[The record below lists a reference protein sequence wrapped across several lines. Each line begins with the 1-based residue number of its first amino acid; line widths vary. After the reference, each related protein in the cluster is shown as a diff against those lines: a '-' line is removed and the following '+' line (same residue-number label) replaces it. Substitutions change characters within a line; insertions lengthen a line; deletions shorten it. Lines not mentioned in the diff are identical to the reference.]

1 MADEVFNY
9 VSFCGAKCVDSRLV
23 LLAQDIQ
30 DALPDIVFKPTSP
43 HTYNIPEETKPEG
56 IYFSLEIYDSS
67 DLNAQI
73 GELGVERYNNKYA
86 ITNRNIQ
93 DGRNSYS
100 RLGQTKS
107 SIHAK
112 NILKIA
118 KKTLAPITLQQHMTG
133 LKSTYENAVQSLR
146 NKWSWDVNRKT
157 EGAFKLA
164 YKDMLY
170 LHDTGYH
177 PQDEK
182 FRECM
187 NYLAQ
192 NRESID
198 KYHDYNPATCF
209 VWVKPNEVQYM
220 KTGEKTPT
228 IVANKNDLNDD
239 IKGKMFVLDI
249 TDHKNFV
256 EDVGLKENDST
267 YWVIV

>member
-1 MADEVFNY
+1 MSEVFNY

-30 DALPDIVFKPTSP
+30 TALPDIVFKPTSP

-56 IYFSLEIYDSS
+56 IYYQLEIYNSNDP
-67 DLNAQI
+67 DIQI
-73 GELGVERYNNKYA
+73 GELSVERYTGKHT

-112 NILKIA
+112 NILKVA
-118 KKTLAPITLQQHMTG
+118 KKTLCPITLQQHMAG
-133 LKSTYENAVQSLR
+133 VKSTYENAIQSLR

-157 EGAFKLA
+157 DGAFKLA

-170 LHDTGYH
+170 LHDSGYN
-177 PQDEK
+177 PQDER

-187 NYLAQ
+187 NYLAK

-198 KYHDYNPATCF
+198 KYHDYNPTTYF

-256 EDVGLKENDST
+256 EDVGLKENEST